1 MGLLNIVLLSCV
13 ASENEY
19 GLLNLEETLKEKH
32 LNILKQ
38 QSHLELKA
46 FMKHDYKKKI
56 LREIGDSLPDC
67 HESQYDQT
75 ALCIVNFLQNEV
87 KSLLRNT
94 AADNPALN
102 TTQNLLSETVL
113 NELDSTLQPT
123 VNATDSD
130 TDGNG
135 ELDESLQS
143 NISVLDNSITNLK
156 QAINTEPNPPKA
168 TKNNKSQFNKPNR
181 TKQCSDDCKVKKTS
195 KKKYAE
201 IQCVFC
207 IKWYHETCVG
217 IKENDPIGVWVC
229 PVCRN
234 VPSEIKNDISCLA
247 RGFGDI
253 KQCTQSIVKAIES
266 LSSTLQNNIGN
277 INDRLTSISKQ
288 INSTELCISE
298 SIETL
303 QVSTN
308 NIKTTLDN
316 KTCQILNKTTAV
328 FDKVKTY
335 SQNSKE
341 VINMYTPHSC
351 QRQEVIKPVTQ
362 SNESDKKISTN
373 KTQKAPNTSQVRRII
388 KPNQ

>member
-1 MGLLNIVLLSCV
+1 MHVLGFV
-13 ASENEY
+13 GNDVPIYPHTHTHTHARTHAY
-19 GLLNLEETLKEKH
+19 IHTYIHTTWKLEVRSK
-32 LNILKQ
+32 
-38 QSHLELKA
+38 
-46 FMKHDYKKKI
+46 M
-56 LREIGDSLPDC
+56 
-67 HESQYDQT
+67 
-75 ALCIVNFLQNEV
+75 
-87 KSLLRNT
+87 LRNT

-135 ELDESLQS
+135 ELDQSLQS

-217 IKENDPIGVWVC
+217 IKENDPIGVWIC

-234 VPSEIKNDISCLA
+234 VPSEIKNDIS
-247 RGFGDI
+247 
-253 KQCTQSIVKAIES
+253 SWHVKS
-266 LSSTLQNNIGN
+266 
-277 INDRLTSISKQ
+277 
-288 INSTELCISE
+288 
-298 SIETL
+298 
-303 QVSTN
+303 
-308 NIKTTLDN
+308 
-316 KTCQILNKTTAV
+316 
-328 FDKVKTY
+328 
-335 SQNSKE
+335 
-341 VINMYTPHSC
+341 VI
-351 QRQEVIKPVTQ
+351 
-362 SNESDKKISTN
+362 
-373 KTQKAPNTSQVRRII
+373 
-388 KPNQ
+388 